1 MPSSEH
7 AVRIASVATA
17 TPPFAMEQRNAG
29 TFLEEQF
36 GARLTPR
43 SRTVLR
49 QVFAHPS
56 VRKRHFALDDPAC
69 LTDED
74 PDRRVARFTRWA
86 VDLSEQAAR
95 KALTQ
100 NGLGPA
106 DVSSL
111 VVNTCTGYLCPGLA
125 TYLIERL
132 DLPRDIRAHDLVG
145 GGCGGAVAGL
155 QLAESLQ
162 RAVQG
167 GVTLCV
173 SVEICSATFQMSD
186 DLSLIVSNALF
197 SDGAAAAVLWDRPGG
212 LFELIAGGS
221 RFAPEHRDAIRYVHK
236 NGQLHNQLS
245 IQLPRIVREPTA
257 ELLRRLLSAHDLRA
271 SDVRHWALHPGG
283 EKVLASLQEALGLT
297 DAQLAPSRAVL
308 AEHGNISSP
317 TVWFVLRKILDAG
330 IAPGEFCMML
340 AFGAG
345 FSVHGQLLRATAS

>member
-1 MPSSEH
+1 MPSREA

-17 TPPFAMEQRNAG
+17 TPPFAMEQQNAG
-29 TFLEEQF
+29 AYLEEHF

-56 VRKRHFALDDPAC
+56 VRTRHFALEDPAC
-69 LTDED
+69 LVDED

-86 VDLSEQAAR
+86 VDLSEKAAR
-95 KALTQ
+95 KALREI
-100 NGLGPA
+100 GLGPA

-111 VVNTCTGYLCPGLA
+111 VVNTCTGYLCPGIA

-132 DLPRDIRAHDLVG
+132 GLPRDIRAHDLVG
-145 GGCGGAVAGL
+145 SGCGGAVASL

-162 RAVQG
+162 RAAPG
-167 GVTLCV
+167 GVTLTV

-212 LFELIAGGS
+212 LELIAGGS

-257 ELLRRLLSAHDLRA
+257 ELVRRLLSAHDLRA
-271 SDVRHWALHPGG
+271 GDVRHWALHPGG
-283 EKVLASLQEALGLT
+283 EKVIASLQDALGLT
-297 DAQLAPSRAVL
+297 EAQLAPSRAVL

-330 IAPGEFCMML
+330 VAPGDWCMML

-345 FSVHGQLLRATAS
+345 FSVHGCLLRATPS

>member
-1 MPSSEH
+1 MPSREH

-17 TPPFAMEQRNAG
+17 TPPFAMEQQNAG
-29 TFLEEQF
+29 AFLEEHF

-43 SRTVLR
+43 SRAVLR

-56 VRKRHFALDDPAC
+56 VRNRHFALEDPAC
-69 LTDED
+69 LVDEY

-95 KALTQ
+95 KALSQ
-100 NGLGPA
+100 AGLGPA
-106 DVSSL
+106 DVSNL
-111 VVNTCTGYLCPGLA
+111 VVNTCTGYLCPGIS

-145 GGCGGAVAGL
+145 SGCGGAVANL
-155 QLAESLQ
+155 QLAE
-162 RAVQG
+162 AVQRQKPG
-167 GVTLCV
+167 GVTLCI
-173 SVEICSATFQMSD
+173 SVEICSATFQMGD

-212 LFELIAGGS
+212 SFELVAGGS
-221 RFAPEHRDAIRYVHK
+221 RFAPEHRDATRYVHR

-257 ELLRRLLSAHDLRA
+257 ELVRRLLSAHDLRA

-283 EKVLASLQEALGLT
+283 EKVIASLQEALGLT

-308 AEHGNISSP
+308 AKHGNISSP

-330 IAPGEFCMML
+330 VAPGDWCMML

-345 FSVHGQLLRATAS
+345 FSVHGYLLRATPS

>member
-1 MPSSEH
+1 MPSREP

-17 TPPFAMEQRNAG
+17 TPPFAMEQQNAG
-29 TFLEEQF
+29 AYLEEHF

-56 VRKRHFALDDPAC
+56 VRTRHFALEDPAC
-69 LTDED
+69 LVDED
-74 PDRRVARFTRWA
+74 PDRRVARYTRWA
-86 VDLSEQAAR
+86 VDLSEKAAR
-95 KALTQ
+95 EALKQ
-100 NGLGPA
+100 AGLGPA
-106 DVSSL
+106 DVSRL
-111 VVNTCTGYLCPGLA
+111 VVNTCTGYLCPGIA

-132 DLPRDIRAHDLVG
+132 GLRRDIRAHDLVG
-145 GGCGGAVAGL
+145 SGCGGAVAGL
-155 QLAESLQ
+155 QMAESLQ
-162 RAVQG
+162 LAAPG
-167 GVTLCV
+167 GATLCV
-173 SVEICSATFQMSD
+173 AVEICSATFQMSD

-212 LFELIAGGS
+212 LELIAGGS

-257 ELLRRLLSAHDLRA
+257 ELVRRLLSANDLRA
-271 SDVRHWALHPGG
+271 GDVRHWALHPGG
-283 EKVLASLQEALGLT
+283 EKVIASLQDALGLT

-330 IAPGEFCMML
+330 IAPGDWCMML

-345 FSVHGQLLRATAS
+345 FSVHGHLLRATPS